1 MVGLFATLFVDFL
14 DPANKID
21 RRQLMS
27 SIKLLL
33 LVLSLIILISCGF
46 PISDDRAYESGNK
59 EHMAR
64 LMKLLDQRR
73 IPYEYTDGV
82 IRYKSSVKDEIE
94 KANKAFDSITPVQ
107 FIDPDIRAY
116 FHSILDTEYIEY
128 LELDRDGG
136 TWTAW
141 WPESEEREVKILDQ
155 VVEYEISLKAEEA
168 SDCESEFSEAPS
180 NQSFNLDALIKR
192 TF

>member
-1 MVGLFATLFVDFL
+1 M
-14 DPANKID
+14 N
-21 RRQLMS
+21 
-27 SIKLLL
+27 SIKLLF
-33 LVLSLIILISCGF
+33 VVSSLIILISCGF
-46 PISDDRAYESGNK
+46 SIGDERTFESEDK
-59 EHMAR
+59 EHMVR
-64 LMKLLDQRR
+64 LMKLLDRRR

-94 KANKAFDSITPVQ
+94 KADKAFDSITPVQ
-107 FIDPDIRAY
+107 FVDPDIREY

-141 WPESEEREVKILDQ
+141 WPESEERKVRILDQ
-155 VVEYEISLKAEEA
+155 VVEYEISLKTEEA

>member
-141 WPESEEREVKILDQ
+141 WPESEERKVKILDQ